1 MKKKTA
7 FLRSGHAW
15 IFTALVASAAT
26 GAAAWSV
33 YEDNA
38 TPTTETA
45 STFRTASVIDDSL
58 RGLKITPEQPSIE
71 AGGTL
76 RLTAEG
82 DFGTATM
89 PVRADWFFLE
99 SEVPA
104 VLEGC
109 ERSKTCDFRAGDEA
123 GVAVIQAQV
132 GDGEAIAI
140 TKITI
145 EESLKNPF
153 KDELP
158 SWALPSVV
166 RLHRRGIVRGYDD
179 GRYGPGDPLTRG
191 QIVTLIHRMLTGL
204 RVVQPDEP
212 CQWTLKDV
220 PTSHYAY
227 AAACAFGN
235 RGWIEPKVAL
245 RPDDIAARADTAQ
258 FLAVSIG
265 QTLIESFGQPDSSPV
280 FGDVPVESPY
290 FYSSALLQRAGIM
303 TGYPNGD
310 FGGEDPL
317 NRAAAA
323 AVVDRALKAL
333 PNADFDVNAI
343 QPGPPTHQGAP
354 SVVPRPLAGGP
365 TLAPVDAQQ
374 YLSLPAPTD
383 DQCKPEDDAPAA
395 ERPSDSAPLTPA
407 DCCEAC
413 PATDADRFYIPFAGN
428 TCEPG
433 DVRRDDLTGNACGN
447 PLMEETDRLP
457 ITYGSRCPNRP
468 QTLGAWELLDG
479 QGQPVS
485 DLPFGQR
492 PHLIVG
498 SEGTDMTKQLPIT
511 VTLSVEGQTVWQKQI
526 SGDPEFVCRGPS
538 GCSIDGPPLQQQWQN
553 QNVALNAVGK
563 NGQLLAQA
571 EHRGGG
577 GAGGGV
583 PAGGGG
589 GQGNTVTTTPLIDC
603 SEFEQAYHEAT
614 ERVRRAREALEREN
628 TAQDGIVARG
638 QQLQEEFPRVEAE
651 LQRLVAQRNWEDLK
665 KSFALNGLL
674 DSEGYPM
681 RVTSEGKRERIPE
694 HAKSLD
700 ELKALRKKLQR
711 MDAEYNALIEQ
722 YEALKHELSAAET
735 AASAAYNRLHDCRQ
749 KREAQERE
757 ARERERIKQ
766 LEEWKQRE
774 REWGRMRAEA
784 RVREGNGEIPPGTQA
799 GSECCAGTV
808 RTFVKQCY
816 EVSLER
822 NPGAWAVWGGYGEY
836 FDQKSFDGFRQWLQ
850 AIDWMSLLAGGLEG
864 PGEQIAMVAEF
875 AGGLAGIEANPSYLS
890 KDVVLDALQTLIDSW
905 PKFLEEIHVPVRVTL
920 RRTVDTWTSRSAGQ
934 CAAVAWDH
942 TSVPEVESSVIT
954 QIFRC
959 GPFNDEDT
967 FHITDPSC
975 LLRSSGEVFQAMN
988 DLVARAMREQA
999 AKFDAKE
1006 IPPCQSE

>member
-7 FLRSGHAW
+7 FLRSGRAW

-153 KDELP
+153 SDELP

-204 RVVQPDEP
+204 RAVQPDEP
-212 CQWTLKDV
+212 CQWTQKDV

-245 RPDDIAARADTAQ
+245 RPDDIATRADTAQ

-383 DQCKPEDDAPAA
+383 DQCKPEDDAPAD

-468 QTLGAWELLDG
+468 QTLGAWELLDR

-511 VTLSVEGQTVWQKQI
+511 VTLSVEGQTVWQEQI

-538 GCSIDGPPLQQQWQN
+538 GCSVNGPLLQQQWQN

-563 NGQLLAQA
+563 NGQLLAQM
-571 EHRGGG
+571 EHRAANGAAGEAGG
-577 GAGGGV
+577 GA
-583 PAGGGG
+583 PE
-589 GQGNTVTTTPLIDC
+589 PLIDC
-603 SEFEQAYHEAT
+603 SELKQAAREAG
-614 ERVRRAREALEREN
+614 ERASRAREALEREN
-628 TAQDGIVARG
+628 TARDGIVARG
-638 QQLQEEFPRVEAE
+638 QHLEEELSIVEEA
-651 LQRLVAQRNWEDLK
+651 LQRLVNLRNWKQLK
-665 KSFALNGLL
+665 ENYAKFGLL
-674 DSEGYPM
+674 DNEGYPLS
-681 RVTSEGKRERIPE
+681 RDNQGKTERAPE
-694 HAKSLD
+694 YVKALD
-700 ELKALRKKLQR
+700 EIGSLQQKLQQLN
-711 MDAEYNALIEQ
+711 AEYNSLIEQ
-722 YEALKHELSAAET
+722 YEALKRELSSAEA
-735 AASAAYNRLHDCRQ
+735 AASAAYNRLYDCEQKQEAQ
-749 KREAQERE
+749 KREAYER
-757 ARERERIKQ
+757 ARIKR
-766 LEEWKQRE
+766 LEEWNQHE
-774 REWGRMRAEA
+774 LEWKRMRSAA
-784 RVREGNGEIPPGTQA
+784 HVREDKGEIPPGTQA
-799 GSECCAGTV
+799 GSDCCAGSV

-816 EVSLER
+816 EVSFAGET
-822 NPGAWAVWGGYGEY
+822 GVKIDWGGYGEY
-836 FDQKSFDGFRQWLQ
+836 FDQKSFDGFRQWMQ
-850 AIDWMSLLAGGLEG
+850 AIDWASLLAGGLEG
-864 PGEQIAMVAEF
+864 PGERIAMVAEF
-875 AGGLAGIEANPSYLS
+875 VAGLAGIEANPSYLS
-890 KDVVLDALQTLIDSW
+890 KDHVLDALQTLIDSW
-905 PKFLEEIHVPVRVTL
+905 PKILEGMDIPVRVTI

-934 CAAVAWDH
+934 CAEVPWNH
-942 TSVPEVESSVIT
+942 SSETSEESSTVT
-954 QIFRC
+954 RRYEC
-959 GPFNDEDT
+959 GPFNDEDAFT
-967 FHITDPSC
+967 IQDPSC
-975 LLRSSGEVFQAMN
+975 MLRSSQEIFQTTN
-988 DLVARAMREQA
+988 DLIARAMKEQA
-999 AKFDAKE
+999 AKYEAAN
-1006 IPPCQSE
+1006 IPPCSGE